1 MSKLRL
7 VKLAVATAATIGAMA
22 GLGVL
27 SAGTAL
33 ATPTPGQAAA
43 AYAAS
48 VSPDYAIA
56 VPVIRVNGYRAP
68 LYDPDNNLVLKL
80 EAGTDVE
87 VTCYYKGSPPAPYVS
102 DGYMDHV
109 DGVAVAGYEDFSGHV
124 PDDYV
129 NLGGDTPPEYG
140 VPPCK
145 KDG

>member
-7 VKLAVATAATIGAMA
+7 VKLAVATAATIGSLA

-33 ATPTPGQAAA
+33 AASPPAAHA
-43 AYAAS
+43 PA
-48 VSPDYAIA
+48 VSPDYAIV

-68 LYDPDNNLVLKL
+68 LYDPFNNLFAKL
-80 EAGTDVE
+80 EAGTDIE
-87 VTCYYKGSPPAPYVS
+87 VTCYYLGNPPPPYVG

-109 DGVAVAGYEDFSGHV
+109 VWEQGIGDFIGHV

-129 NLGGDTPPEYG
+129 NLGGDTPPEFG
-140 VPPCK
+140 VPPCTMPNP
-145 KDG
+145 

>member
-7 VKLAVATAATIGAMA
+7 VKLAVAAAATIGAMG

-27 SAGTAL
+27 SAGVAL
-33 ATPTPGQAAA
+33 AAPPTAAHA
-43 AYAAS
+43 SAAS
-48 VSPDYAIA
+48 AVGPDYLIV

-68 LYDPDNNLVLKL
+68 VYFPDNTLYTKL
-80 EAGTDVE
+80 EAGTDIE
-87 VTCYYKGSPPAPYVS
+87 VTCYYKGSPPSPYVS

-109 DGVAVAGYEDFSGHV
+109 EAVAGIPFKGHV

-140 VPPCK
+140 VPPCTT
-145 KDG
+145 DG